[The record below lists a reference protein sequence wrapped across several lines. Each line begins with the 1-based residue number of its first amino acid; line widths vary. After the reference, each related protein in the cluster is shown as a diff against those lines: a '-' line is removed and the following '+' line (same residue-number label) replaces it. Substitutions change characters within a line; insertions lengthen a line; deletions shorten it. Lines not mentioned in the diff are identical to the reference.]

1 MMTVDRIG
9 VFLMASNLG
18 ILLCLGCSER
28 GTPRICCV
36 KWRRGGRGRWGGR
49 GEAGRWRGRRTRRQP
64 HAAYQSS
71 LATTT
76 HWKLLRIHWD
86 DCEDQT
92 ERHAART
99 KGVCF
104 GSLFISS
111 TSLQLFHSFESL
123 VWYSFSL
130 WIASSG
136 SPLPESRDTFAHRCL
151 STVKIVWSPCCVGAK
166 ILPGS
171 RYLSDWRAPPPCSAV
186 GVGWEVGL
194 CPPSAVSRPS
204 NPPDGPTGSS
214 LHWHWYNIT
223 SSLNQHNAML
233 MLRVSW
239 TLWLLLTEAVQP
251 FNFCQRKKLSCRV
264 QRFSLWWRCAGCN
277 QQIKP

>member
-9 VFLMASNLG
+9 VFLMASNLR

-49 GEAGRWRGRRTRRQP
+49 GEAGRWRGRRTRGQP

-99 KGVCF
+99 KGVGF
-104 GSLFISS
+104 GSLLISS

-123 VWYSFSL
+123 CD
-130 WIASSG
+130 IASHCG
-136 SPLPESRDTFAHRCL
+136 LLHLAPLCQKAETHLHIAVCLRSRLFEVL
-151 STVKIVWSPCCVGAK
+151 
-166 ILPGS
+166 
-171 RYLSDWRAPPPCSAV
+171 AV
-186 GVGWEVGL
+186 
-194 CPPSAVSRPS
+194 
-204 NPPDGPTGSS
+204 
-214 LHWHWYNIT
+214 
-223 SSLNQHNAML
+223 
-233 MLRVSW
+233 
-239 TLWLLLTEAVQP
+239 
-251 FNFCQRKKLSCRV
+251 
-264 QRFSLWWRCAGCN
+264 
-277 QQIKP
+277 